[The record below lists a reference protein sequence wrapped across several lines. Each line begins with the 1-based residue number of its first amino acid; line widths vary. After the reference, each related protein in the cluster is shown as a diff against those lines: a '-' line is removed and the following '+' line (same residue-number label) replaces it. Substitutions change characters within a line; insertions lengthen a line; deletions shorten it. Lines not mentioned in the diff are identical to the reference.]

1 MSKPYRIRQMWDVLT
16 GRVQAA
22 GGGFDLSQRAIQ
34 AGFRRISGN
43 DSNRDLAPLMQD
55 KMIELAWYLDDR
67 NPLAKRL
74 INLTKVFVV
83 GEGLEAQA
91 EDGQVKAWLDTFW
104 DDPINR
110 FDLELPEYV
119 KELGIFGEQ
128 LYRTTENPID
138 GSLRL
143 WYIDP
148 SEIDQVIYGGAPDGE
163 PGSDR
168 AIAIPIEV
176 VLKQKF
182 GEASAPRLQVYRPD
196 EDPSSPN
203 FGRPIGNCFYCAINK
218 AKRSA
223 RGRSDIFAQADWL
236 DAYEQ
241 LLFAGVDRSQLLNS
255 FIWDG
260 ELKGFTQEQIDEW
273 LQNHGKRPRSGS
285 LRAHNENVVWKAEAP
300 NLGSQDMTEM
310 TRLFKNHILGTSGFP
325 EHWFAEGGQTNLATA
340 GEMGLPTIKTLKERQ
355 KFVKHMLVSI
365 CGVVIDRGVAH
376 GSLPAGV
383 NRAVNIRA
391 PELEVRDTTKLG
403 AAVAQIA
410 QALSLAIQE
419 AWITKE
425 TAARVFAN
433 MVSQLGQDV
442 DADEEIKKL
451 AAGLGPSAGDYARK
465 PQVPGARDQ
474 VPGETLTPGTRSKPE
489 EEGGMGWGVLNGF
502 IEQSGG

>member
-1 MSKPYRIRQMWDVLT
+1 MNYAKRIRQAWNVLS
-16 GRVQAA
+16 GRVTAA
-22 GGGFDLSQRAIQ
+22 GGGGFDLTQRDIQ
-34 AGFRRISGN
+34 AGFRKLSGN
-43 DSNRDLAPLMQD
+43 NSNRDLAPLMQD
-55 KMIELAWYLDDR
+55 KMIELAWYLYDR

-83 GEGLEAQA
+83 GEGLKVQA
-91 EDGQVKAWLDTFW
+91 EDEQVQAWLDAFW

-110 FDLELPEYV
+110 LDLELPDYV
-119 KELGIFGEQ
+119 KELGLFGEQ
-128 LYRTTENPID
+128 LYRTTENPVD

-148 SEIDQVIYGGAPDGE
+148 SEIDQVIYGGAPDDE
-163 PGSDR
+163 SGSDR
-168 AIAIPIEV
+168 SIAIPIEV
-176 VLKQKF
+176 LLKQKF
-182 GEASAPRLQVYRPD
+182 GEATGPRLQVYRPD
-196 EDPSSPN
+196 EDPNSAT
-203 FGRPIGNCFYCAINK
+203 FGRPRGNCFYFAINK

-255 FIWDG
+255 FIWDV

-273 LQNHGKRPRSGS
+273 LQTYGKRPRSGS

-300 NLGSQDMTEM
+300 DLGSQDMTEM

-340 GEMGLPTIKTLKERQ
+340 GEMGMPTVKTLKERQ
-355 KFVKHMLVSI
+355 KFVKHMLLSM
-365 CGVVIDRGVAH
+365 CTVVIDRGVAH

-383 NRAVNIRA
+383 NRALSITA
-391 PELEVRDTTKLG
+391 PELEVRDSTKLG
-403 AAVAQIA
+403 AAVSQVAA
-410 QALSLAIQE
+410 ALSLAIQE
-419 AWITKE
+419 SWITKE

-442 DADEEIKKL
+442 DADEELEKL
-451 AAGLGPSAGDYARK
+451 AAGLQANEADYAGKKGPGAGDSGPGRDVAGAAALPK
-465 PQVPGARDQ
+465 PGAVQ
-474 VPGETLTPGTRSKPE
+474 
-489 EEGGMGWGVLNGF
+489 
-502 IEQSGG
+502 